1 MAEDYVSYVLTNAG
15 KEMMARIIAGE
26 NITFKRYAIGD
37 GYEYNMDNYVT
48 KTALVNEVLTVDITS
63 MSIENN
69 DIISLVGKFSTSELT
84 DSFWYREI
92 GIYIIDPD
100 DDSKE
105 ILYAYG
111 NRNDKAEYITPHVA
125 GYQILKEI
133 ECKVSVGES
142 ANVRI
147 YINNREALNLYDF
160 TADEW
165 VYNDALELYVLNTG
179 QIGTGLRVFK
189 KTDMGNVVVS
199 FVDIVINSQ
208 NILTLQSLDVFDG
221 YLIFS

>member
-1 MAEDYVSYVLTNAG
+1 MAEDYVSYVLTEAG

-26 NITFKRYAIGD
+26 KITFKRYAIGD
-37 GYEYNMDNYVT
+37 GYEYNMDNFVT
-48 KTALVNEVLTVDITS
+48 KTALVNEVLSVDITS
-63 MSIENN
+63 MAIENN
-69 DIISLVGKFSTSELT
+69 DIISLIAKFSTSELT

-100 DDSKE
+100 DETQE

-111 NRNDKAEYITPHVA
+111 NRNDLAEYITPHVA

-133 ECKVSVGES
+133 ECNVSVGAT

-147 YINNREALNLYDF
+147 YVNERDALNLYEF
-160 TADEW
+160 SADEW
-165 VYNDALELYVLNTG
+165 VFNEALGLYVLNTG
-179 QIGTGLRVFK
+179 QQGTGLNVFK
-189 KTDMGNVVVS
+189 KTDLGNVIVQ

-221 YLIFS
+221 YLVFS

>member
-1 MAEDYVSYVLTNAG
+1 MADYVSYVLTEKG
-15 KEMMARIIAGE
+15 REMMARIIAGE
-26 NITFKRYAIGD
+26 QITFKRYAIGD
-37 GYEYNMDNYVT
+37 GYEYNMNNYIA
-48 KTALVNEVLTVDITS
+48 KTELVNEVLSVDITS

-69 DIISLVGKFSTSELT
+69 DIISLLGKFSTSELT

-100 DDSKE
+100 DETKE

-111 NRNDKAEYITPHVA
+111 NRNDKSEYITPHVA
-125 GYQILKEI
+125 GHQILKEI

-147 YINNREALNLYDF
+147 YINNREALNIYDF
-160 TADEW
+160 NADEW
-165 VYNDALELYVLNTG
+165 VYNAALDLYVLNTG
-179 QIGTGLRVFK
+179 QMGTGLKVFK
-189 KTDMGNVVVS
+189 KTDLGNVIVS
-199 FVDIVINSQ
+199 FVDIVINAQ

-221 YLIFS
+221 YLIFT